1 MGRSNEERLW
11 CIKIK
16 SGKAFV
22 HKGGKALK
30 HFKDLIS
37 AKKSSA
43 TVSKSGKNVERDVV
57 EVSLCKTFCLS
68 NPILAYSVRI
78 AFG

>member
-30 HFKDLIS
+30 HFKDLTS

-43 TVSKSGKNVERDVV
+43 TVSKSGKNV